1 MAKKPSYEELKKRVR
16 ELEKEVVKHNRAEKN
31 LREANRQFTTLV
43 KAIPGAVYFKEARG
57 RRLLV
62 NKACEEGLFFH
73 YGPVNLYPEMSPCF
87 FQVGKDAVA
96 SFQMRN

>member
-1 MAKKPSYEELKKRVR
+1 LGPVVFFRQLEDILMAKKPSYEELKKRVR

-62 NKACEEGLFFH
+62 NKAC
-73 YGPVNLYPEMSPCF
+73 
-87 FQVGKDAVA
+87 
-96 SFQMRN
+96 